1 MVARF
6 GEMDLLPRV
15 KQITRLDP
23 QGQLIGVRVDYDQEG
38 TATRE
43 ERFLVP
49 YKREEELLGVR

>member
-1 MVARF
+1 LVKWTCCQA
-6 GEMDLLPRV
+6 V

-23 QGQLIGVRVDYDQEG
+23 QGQLIGVRVDYDPEG